1 MSDIVEVKRKIYG
14 KNTFGNV
21 VDVKFSQLVPND
33 SNILLTPLA
42 TTSSFFSDYDNL
54 FYTIAP
60 SGSQYSHLELVN
72 RSSDY
77 IGLSIENMLAEIA
90 NLREENVAL
99 KTQLYTLT
107 NQSK

>member
-1 MSDIVEVKRKIYG
+1 MSDIIEVKRKIYG

-21 VDVKFSQLVPND
+21 VDVKFSQLVPKDTNT
-33 SNILLTPLA
+33 IITPLA
-42 TTSSFFSDYDNL
+42 TTSSFFDDYNNL
-54 FYTIAP
+54 FYDIPP
-60 SGSQYSHLELVN
+60 SGSQHSHLELVN

-77 IGLSIENMLAEIA
+77 IGLSIENMLLEIS

-107 NQSK
+107 NPSK